1 MEKEIHFMNWGQFKD
16 PLCYPYLAGAVLT
29 SWSLKQEVEGS
40 NKKAFQ

>member
-1 MEKEIHFMNWGQFKD
+1 MEKEIQSINSGQFKD

-29 SWSLKQEVEGS
+29 SWSPKQEFEGS